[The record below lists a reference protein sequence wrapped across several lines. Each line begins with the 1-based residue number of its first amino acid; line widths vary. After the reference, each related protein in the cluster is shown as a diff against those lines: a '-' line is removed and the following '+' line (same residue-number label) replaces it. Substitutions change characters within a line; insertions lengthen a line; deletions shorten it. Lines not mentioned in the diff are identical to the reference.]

1 MTSSGPSAPATRPDF
16 TTSTFWINTGERVI
30 RTGAQTG
37 LALGI
42 TDATTA
48 LHLDWQQSGV
58 AVGLAMLAAL
68 LTALAGKTVGDAGSP
83 SFLLPAPR
91 EALEQHGRHELEGDG
106 ADAGTT
112 PLRGVPR
119 QLPPYDRDARQG
131 RDL

>member
-1 MTSSGPSAPATRPDF
+1 MTSSPPPARPDF

-68 LTALAGKTVGDAGSP
+68 LTALAGKTVGDSGSP

-91 EALEQHGRHELEGDG
+91 EALEQGGRHELGS
-106 ADAGTT
+106 
-112 PLRGVPR
+112 LNVPR
-119 QLPPYDRDARQG
+119 QRLGGLPPYDRDARQG